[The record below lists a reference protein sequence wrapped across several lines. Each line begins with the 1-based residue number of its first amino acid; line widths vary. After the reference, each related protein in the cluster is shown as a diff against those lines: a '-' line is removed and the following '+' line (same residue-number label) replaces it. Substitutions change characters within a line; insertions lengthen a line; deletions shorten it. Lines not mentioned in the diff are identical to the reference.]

1 MVSTIN
7 CHLVI
12 IFMVVLA
19 ISGDPDARK
28 MTLVTAALH
37 RPMASGG
44 HHCTLA
50 YNTRTLATIQAHT
63 PYQSSTKRILPAV
76 IWTAFVQCEILKD
89 LNIKI
94 GQTTNKAFL
103 SISKAH

>member
-63 PYQSSTKRILPAV
+63 PYKVAQNVFSLQFYGRRL
-76 IWTAFVQCEILKD
+76 C
-89 LNIKI
+89 NMKI
-94 GQTTNKAFL
+94 
-103 SISKAH
+103 

>member
-19 ISGDPDARK
+19 IRGEPDARK

-50 YNTRTLATIQAHT
+50 YTIPLRTGIQYAYTCYHT
-63 PYQSSTKRILPAV
+63 STH
-76 IWTAFVQCEILKD
+76 T
-89 LNIKI
+89 
-94 GQTTNKAFL
+94 
-103 SISKAH
+103 ISKQHKTYSPCSYMDGVCAM

>member
-1 MVSTIN
+1 
-7 CHLVI
+7 
-12 IFMVVLA
+12 MVVLA

-50 YNTRTLATIQAHT
+50 YNTRTLASIQAHT
-63 PYQSSTKRILPAV
+63 RYQSSTKRILPAV
-76 IWTAFVQCEILKD
+76 IWTAFVQYENLKD
-89 LNIKI
+89 LNIQI
-94 GQTTNKAFL
+94 GQTTNNAF
-103 SISKAH
+103 

>member
-7 CHLVI
+7 CHLVII

-63 PYQSSTKRILPAV
+63 RYQSGTKTFSPYSYMDGVSAM
-76 IWTAFVQCEILKD
+76 
-89 LNIKI
+89 
-94 GQTTNKAFL
+94 
-103 SISKAH
+103 

>member
-1 MVSTIN
+1 MGSTIN

-44 HHCTLA
+44 HHCTLH
-50 YNTRTLATIQAHT
+50 NTGLAMH
-63 PYQSSTKRILPAV
+63 SK
-76 IWTAFVQCEILKD
+76 
-89 LNIKI
+89 
-94 GQTTNKAFL
+94 TNFG
-103 SISKAH
+103 

>member
-7 CHLVI
+7 CYLVI
-12 IFMVVLA
+12 IFMVGLA
-19 ISGDPDARK
+19 IRGEPDARK

-44 HHCTLA
+44 HPCTLA

-63 PYQSSTKRILPAV
+63 RYQSSTKHILPTV
-76 IWTAFVQCEILKD
+76 IRTAFVQCEILKD
-89 LNIKI
+89 LNIQI
-94 GQTTNKAFL
+94 GQTTNNAF
-103 SISKAH
+103 

>member
-1 MVSTIN
+1 
-7 CHLVI
+7 
-12 IFMVVLA
+12 MVVLA

-50 YNTRTLATIQAHT
+50 YNTRTLATIQGHR

-89 LNIKI
+89 LNIQI
-94 GQTTNKAFL
+94 GQTTDKAF
-103 SISKAH
+103 

>member
-1 MVSTIN
+1 MGSTIN

-63 PYQSSTKRILPAV
+63 PYKVAQNV
-76 IWTAFVQCEILKD
+76 IWTAFVQYENLKD
-89 LNIKI
+89 LNIQI
-94 GQTTNKAFL
+94 GQTTNNAF
-103 SISKAH
+103 